1 MLHSKKCIALD
12 KFIYKALYDQRHG
25 FYMKKNPFGE
35 GGDFITSPNISILFS
50 EMLAVWTMAFWEKLK
65 FPKKFNLIELG
76 SGNGEMILQMI
87 KSFKNFPNFQKSC
100 KINIFEKSPL
110 LKKIQK
116 KKLKQYDIKWIKN
129 LNEIKNGPNIFIAN
143 EFFDALPIKQ
153 FFKIKKK
160 WTERYVDLANKN
172 NIKFVNKEIDIN
184 KLENK
189 IGIKISKN
197 QNIIEYSPKSYEYL
211 KNISKNLISK
221 NGGLLIIDYGS
232 SDILM
237 SNTLQ
242 SLKKHRK
249 NNILKNIGNAD
260 ITYKINFKLFEKITK
275 KLKLKSQGITS
286 QKKFLTNIGILQRA
300 EIITKNLPFSKKTDV
315 YFRLKRLID
324 ENQMGNL
331 FKFMLITN
339 KNINFKTGFELD

>member
-1 MLHSKKCIALD
+1 MQNKYIWKKSIL
-12 KFIYKALYDQRHG
+12 
-25 FYMKKNPFGE
+25 KKN
-35 GGDFITSPNISILFS
+35 S
-50 EMLAVWTMAFWEKLK
+50 
-65 FPKKFNLIELG
+65 
-76 SGNGEMILQMI
+76 
-87 KSFKNFPNFQKSC
+87 
-100 KINIFEKSPL
+100 
-110 LKKIQK
+110 K
-116 KKLKQYDIKWIKN
+116 KKLKQYDVKWIKN
-129 LNEIKNGPNIFIAN
+129 LNEIKDGPNIFIAN

-160 WTERYVDLANKN
+160 WTERYVDLANKK
-172 NIKFVNKEIDIN
+172 NIKFVSKNIDIN

-197 QNIIEYSPKSYEYL
+197 QKIIEYSPKSHEYL
-211 KNISKNLISK
+211 KKISKNLISK

-249 NNILKNIGNAD
+249 NNILTNVGSAD
-260 ITYKINFKLFEKITK
+260 ITYKINFKLFEKISK

-300 EIITKNLPFSKKTDV
+300 EIITKNLPFSKKADV

>member
-1 MLHSKKCIALD
+1 MLHNNKCIPLD
-12 KFIYKALYDQRHG
+12 KFIYKALYDQKCG
-25 FYMKKNPFGE
+25 FYMKKNPFGIS
-35 GGDFITSPNISILFS
+35 GDFITSPNISILFS
-50 EMLAVWTMAFWEKLK
+50 EMLAVWTIDFWGKLK

-87 KSFKNFPNFQKSC
+87 KSFKNFPNFKKSC
-100 KINIFEKSPL
+100 KINIFEKSPF

-116 KKLKQYDIKWIKN
+116 KKLKQYDVKWIKN
-129 LNEIKNGPNIFIAN
+129 LNEIKDGPNIFIAN

-172 NIKFVNKEIDIN
+172 DIKFVSKDVDIN

-197 QNIIEYSPKSYEYL
+197 QKIIEYSPKSHEYL

-249 NNILKNIGNAD
+249 NNILTNMGKAD
-260 ITYKINFKLFEKITK
+260 ITYEINFKLFEKISR

-300 EIITKNLPFSKKTDV
+300 EIVTKNLPFSKKADI